1 MKINF
6 CSREHQNGTYH
17 WFEITDNYGGNN
29 VMVNIAEARD
39 MLKFIQDRLDRL
51 DDGPKYVKK
60 EYPDSTRA

>member
-6 CSREHQNGTYH
+6 CSRENQNGTYH
-17 WFEITDNYGGNN
+17 WFEITDNYNKKSIE
-29 VMVNIAEARD
+29 VNIAEARD

-51 DDGPKYVKK
+51 DGGPKYVKK